1 MIICSDDGENEVCS
15 FVHKDEDAQ
24 LIAAAPE
31 LFRAVQ
37 FAAEEIAGI
46 LADEISMLD
55 DMTQEQLTEMLP
67 VLRRALA
74 MARGEAVN
82 E

>member
-15 FVHKDEDAQ
+15 FVHKDENAQ